1 MNAFPKWVVT
11 LFIVAIVIVAIWYF
25 SSIVICL
32 LLAGLFSLI
41 FKPIY
46 DFFKRIKFRKKNIS
60 NGIAAALT
68 LATVLTFVLLFVAS
82 VVPMVIHQV
91 SMVSK
96 INLSNVMLDLQ
107 QPIQQVETLLN
118 KLGVI
123 NSDKSIEDFL
133 TEKIKQ
139 LIIIID
145 IPSMATNFFSGAGNF
160 FFIFFS
166 TIFMLFFFLKEEN
179 LFHRL
184 IAIFIPDEQEPKL
197 ENTFTNVRNMLFR
210 YFFGILI
217 QVSCIA
223 LYVTTLLYFFGI
235 ENAFLIGL
243 LAGILNVVPYIG
255 PVFGVIVA
263 VSLTT
268 IAHLQSGTYY
278 DLPYI
283 FLKILGV
290 FVSMQFLDNNF
301 LTPYIFSKSTNAHPL
316 EIFIVI
322 LLAASLVGIAGMIV
336 AVPVYTIIRIIVF
349 EFFGENEL
357 IKKLRA
363 L

>member
-1 MNAFPKWVVT
+1 MNTFPKWVIT
-11 LFIVAIVIVAIWYF
+11 LFILAIVILAIWYF
-25 SSIVICL
+25 STIVICF

-46 DFFKRIKFRKKNIS
+46 DLFKRIKFRKKNIS
-60 NGIAAALT
+60 SGIAAILT

-82 VVPMVIHQV
+82 VIPMVINQV
-91 SMVSK
+91 NMVSK
-96 INLSNVMLDLQ
+96 INPNSVMLDLQ
-107 QPIQQVETLLN
+107 QPIKQVETLLN

-123 NSDKSIEDFL
+123 NADKTIEDFL

-145 IPSMATNFFSGAGNF
+145 VPGMASNFFTGAGNF
-160 FFIFFS
+160 FLVFFS

-179 LFHRL
+179 LFHRI
-184 IAIFIPDEQEPKL
+184 IAIFIPDEKEPKL

-217 QVSCIA
+217 QIGCIA
-223 LYVTTLLYFFGI
+223 LYVTTLLYFLGI
-235 ENAFLIGL
+235 KNAFLIGL

-255 PVFGVIVA
+255 PVFGVVVA
-263 VSLTT
+263 ITLTT
-268 IAHLQSGTYY
+268 IAHLQSGTYN
-278 DLPYI
+278 DLPFI
-283 FLKILGV
+283 FLKIMGI
-290 FVSMQFLDNNF
+290 FMSMQFLDNNF

-322 LLAASLVGIAGMIV
+322 LLAATLVGVVGMVV

-349 EFFGENEL
+349 EFFGENEV